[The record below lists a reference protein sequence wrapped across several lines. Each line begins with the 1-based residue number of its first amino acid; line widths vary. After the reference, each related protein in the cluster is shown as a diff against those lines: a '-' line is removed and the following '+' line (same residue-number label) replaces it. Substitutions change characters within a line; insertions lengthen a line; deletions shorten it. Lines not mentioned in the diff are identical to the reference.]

1 MDSEIEMD
9 ALLEE
14 NKNAPE
20 NSANKIQ
27 YPELIRLILDLGEHM
42 IACGGEV
49 SRVEETVSRICSAY
63 GAVRVDVFCITSV
76 IIVTTIWENGDIITQ
91 SRRVAI
97 ASRNYNKLEKLNALS
112 RYMCEKKPSIE
123 ETENKM
129 RAIVSAKNQSIIS
142 PLIGSMLAAGGFAVF
157 FGGRIIDGIAAMIC
171 SLVIFAIDKFV
182 YNNRVN
188 KVVYY
193 MLSSFV
199 TGLVAILTVKLGI
212 GINLDKIMI
221 GCIML
226 IIPGINFTLALEDV
240 LSGDT
245 ATGALR
251 IYESVLLACAIA
263 LGFAMSI
270 YICGGSD
277 LM

>member
-1 MDSEIEMD
+1 MD

-123 ETENKM
+123 ETDNKM

-157 FGGRIIDGIAAMIC
+157 IWWKDHRR
-171 SLVIFAIDKFV
+171 
-182 YNNRVN
+182 Y
-188 KVVYY
+188 
-193 MLSSFV
+193 
-199 TGLVAILTVKLGI
+199 
-212 GINLDKIMI
+212 
-221 GCIML
+221 
-226 IIPGINFTLALEDV
+226 
-240 LSGDT
+240 SGYDM
-245 ATGALR
+245 
-251 IYESVLLACAIA
+251 LACH
-263 LGFAMSI
+263 
-270 YICGGSD
+270 ICNRQIC
-277 LM
+277 L